1 MPAKIRVFV
10 SSTMEDLANER
21 ASVVDAIKRLN
32 FEPVNA
38 EGILPTG
45 GNSWEVLAPEIL
57 SCGIC
62 ILIQGDRY
70 GWIPTSGYGAGQGK
84 SVTHLEIDI
93 ARSQK
98 IPILPFFKTLK
109 YGADSTSPDAM
120 LRDKFRK
127 EIGDW
132 KDGLFR
138 GEFNLASDL
147 GEKVFQAL
155 LDVLTESYLR
165 TAVQARV
172 EMTATPLSN
181 TPAFGP
187 LAPAHLLAN
196 PSAPQEVL
204 FAGAGLSLGA
214 GLPSANA
221 LAGVLGRELGLDPS
235 LTSHHSLAQLF
246 DVAQDMLGR
255 DQILQIVGDI
265 LNPPLTVEP
274 TVGHIAAVRR
284 FPIILTTNYD
294 LLFERACRMM
304 NIPFVVRTPRPGGRG
319 NVRDEK
325 AELTIFKIDGSID
338 SPDTLVLNPA
348 DTQRARSDHSFWND
362 MEAVLQMSRPI
373 VIGHS
378 MRDAN
383 SLSLMQGRNR
393 KIKGVFVAP
402 VIDSID
408 KRLLLDRFNLDGVE
422 SSADDYLGSAQV

>member
-21 ASVVDAIKRLN
+21 AAVVEAIKRLN

-45 GNSWEVLAPEIL
+45 GTSWEVLDLEIR
-57 SCGIC
+57 SCLIC

-70 GWIPTSGYGAGQGK
+70 GWIPTKGYGAGQSK
-84 SVTHLEIDI
+84 SVTHLEIEI

-98 IPILPFFKTLK
+98 IPILPFFKKLN

-147 GEKVFQAL
+147 SDKVFQAL
-155 LDVLTESYLR
+155 LDVLTGSYLR

-172 EMTATPLSN
+172 EQTAAPLSN

-187 LAPAHLLAN
+187 LAPSHRLAN
-196 PSAPQEVL
+196 TTAPREVL
-204 FAGAGLSLGA
+204 FAGAGLSLSA

-221 LAGVLGRELGLDPS
+221 LAGILGRALGLDPS
-235 LTSHHSLAQLF
+235 LTLRHSLAQLF
-246 DVAQDMLGR
+246 EVAEATLGR
-255 DQILQIVGDI
+255 VRILQIVGEL
-265 LNPPLTVEP
+265 LNPPLPVEP
-274 TVGHIAAVRR
+274 TPAHVAAVRR

-294 LLFERACRMM
+294 RLFERACEMLK
-304 NIPFVVRTPRPGGRG
+304 IPYVVRTPGGDVTEDVKG
-319 NVRDEK
+319 QV
-325 AELTIFKIDGSID
+325 TIFKIDGSID
-338 SPDTLVLNPA
+338 SPDTLVLNPDDA
-348 DTQRARSDHSFWND
+348 QRARSDTSFWNAV
-362 MEAVLQMSRPI
+362 EAVLKLSRPI

-378 MRDAN
+378 MRDEN

-393 KIKGVFVAP
+393 EIKGIFVAP
-402 VIDSID
+402 VIDPID
-408 KRLLLDRFNLDGVE
+408 GRLLLDRLNLDGVE
-422 SSADDYLGSAQV
+422 SSASDYLWSTQV